1 MAAPAQPQPE
11 LWERIQLYGLT
22 VAGLPE
28 IVFGCLG
35 EERKERLF
43 RDNFGVASKAIAAAY
58 EALITPTATGPAL
71 VEEPNLY
78 WYLVSVYWLRVYLT
92 ESQMYCHLGG
102 KNPEETRN
110 QIKFYVD
117 QLAALKGIK
126 IVWRDLNELPE
137 IFALSVDGVH
147 FWTNEQRKD
156 PDANHCSHKF
166 NHAGVGYEIGILI
179 WHNQVVWTEGPFQP
193 ATHDKTKYEEASGL
207 QSLIPYGKL
216 VIGDRGYRG
225 ESEEGGQ
232 YRTLSIHN
240 TCDTDEVK
248 EFKRRVRVRHENFNC
263 RLEVFNILSHRFRHP
278 IERHKSCFLAVAVL
292 CQFDMENGHPLMD
305 V

>member
-1 MAAPAQPQPE
+1 MAQPQPE

-22 VAGLPE
+22 VAGLTD
-28 IVFGCLG
+28 VQAGRLG
-35 EERKERLF
+35 ETRKERLF
-43 RDNFGVASKAIAAAY
+43 RDNFGVGSKAVAAAY
-58 EALITPTATGPAL
+58 EALVIPTTAPAL
-71 VEEPNLY
+71 VAEPNLY
-78 WYLVSVYWLRVYLT
+78 WYLVSIYWLKVYLT
-92 ESQMYCHLGG
+92 EGQMYTHLGR

-117 QLAALKGIK
+117 QLAAMKGIK
-126 IVWRDLNELPE
+126 IVWRDLTDLPE

-147 FWTNEQRKD
+147 FWTNEQRKN

-179 WHNQVVWTEGPFQP
+179 WHNQVVWAEGPFQP
-193 ATHDKTKYEEASGL
+193 ATHDKTKYEEPSGL
-207 QSLIPYGKL
+207 QSKIPYGKL

-232 YRTLSIHN
+232 YRTLSIRN
-240 TCDTDEVK
+240 TCDTDDLK
-248 EFKRRVRVRHENFNC
+248 EFKRRVRARHENFNC
-263 RLEVFNILSHRFRHP
+263 RLEAFAILSTRFRHP
-278 IERHKSCFLAVAVL
+278 IERHQSCFLAVAVL